1 MYKLKLVSAVT
12 LAFIVVFTAST
23 PSGASG
29 RKDGETSSEANP
41 ALAIEAVVTKEE
53 ALSIFDRIARG
64 GNPGL
69 RIWTNDGQTSYEV
82 GDHLT
87 IHVSALQARY
97 VTVIYLDSHGVV
109 TLLMTGD
116 RRRAAFVGP
125 DRHLEIPAKD
135 AGFEIHA
142 NLPTG
147 VETLY
152 AIGTPIPIQSSW
164 LIARDVEL
172 FPTLDSDNA
181 VQLAKRL
188 EALLQKRKE
197 FDGYSAARFDQVI
210 SMPHTQNAT
219 AQYAALGIVEYFTGR
234 HRAVRR
240 PRLDLD
246 IKFRSGTA
254 ELTPEA
260 KLDLLEVGKAIS
272 DERLSRNG
280 FVLIGHTDDVG
291 SEDENMALS
300 LSRAASARR
309 FINENFSAEN
319 VANCE
324 IAGVGESEPLV
335 PGTSPV
341 DRGLNRRVT
350 LEMRRE
356 AIRGNAEEDLS
367 ALAITDVEDID
378 LSSAYVPILDER

>member
-1 MYKLKLVSAVT
+1 MYKLKLASAVI
-12 LAFIVVFTAST
+12 LAFIFTFST

-29 RKDGETSSEANP
+29 HNDGETSSEANP
-41 ALAIEAVVTKEE
+41 APAIETVVRKEE
-53 ALSIFDRIARG
+53 ALSVFDRIARG

-69 RIWTNDGQTSYEV
+69 RIWTNDGQSSYEV

-87 IHVSALQARY
+87 IHVKAIQPSY
-97 VTVIYLDSHGVV
+97 VTVIYIDSHGVV

-125 DRHLEIPAKD
+125 NVDLEIPLKG

-152 AIGTPIPIQSSW
+152 AVGTPIPIQSSW
-164 LIARDVEL
+164 LIAKDVEL
-172 FPTLDSDNA
+172 FPTLDSDRA

-197 FDGYSAARFDQVI
+197 FDGYSVARFDQVI
-210 SMPHTQNAT
+210 SLPHTQNAT

-240 PRLDLD
+240 PKLDLD

-254 ELTPEA
+254 DLTPEA

-272 DERLSRNG
+272 DKRLSRNN

-300 LSRAASARR
+300 LRRAASARR
-309 FINENFSAEN
+309 FINENFSAES

-324 IAGVGESEPLV
+324 IAGVGESEPLL
-335 PGTSPV
+335 PGTSPM

-356 AIRGNAEEDLS
+356 AMRGNAEEDLS

-378 LSSAYVPILDER
+378 FSAAHVPILDER